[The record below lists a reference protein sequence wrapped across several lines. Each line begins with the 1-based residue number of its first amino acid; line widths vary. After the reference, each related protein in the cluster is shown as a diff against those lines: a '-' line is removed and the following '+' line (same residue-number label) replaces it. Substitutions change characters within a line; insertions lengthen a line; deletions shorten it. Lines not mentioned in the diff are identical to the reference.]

1 MPSLI
6 INKSSEKL
14 SKGKHIALL
23 DLADMVFSLTSWRML
38 SWEATNTILMSLVD
52 TTEDQTNHILYF
64 RQAQ

>member
-38 SWEATNTILMSLVD
+38 S
-52 TTEDQTNHILYF
+52 
-64 RQAQ
+64 